1 MLRIEATDFEIKF
14 SLTIIL
20 NGCTVYLKLV
30 FKTKIYCKKG
40 LVVYVV

>member
-1 MLRIEATDFEIKF
+1 MLRIDATDFEIKF

-30 FKTKIYCKKG
+30 FKKK
-40 LVVYVV
+40 YIAKKAS